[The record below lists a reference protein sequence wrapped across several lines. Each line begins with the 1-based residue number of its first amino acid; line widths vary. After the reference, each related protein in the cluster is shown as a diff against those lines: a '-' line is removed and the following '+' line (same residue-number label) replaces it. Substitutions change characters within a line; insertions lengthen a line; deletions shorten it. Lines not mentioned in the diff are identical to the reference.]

1 MFLPAEILQEIF
13 NYLDIGHG
21 GLSSLS
27 SCLLVDQH
35 WCSNTVGILWSKPF
49 YYSNT
54 FTKNPSSYKIIDT
67 YLACLDEETREDLR
81 NNGVN
86 LPVIFNK
93 PFFSYEMYHKHL
105 HYRTFISCV
114 YLWVQ
119 EKSAPNDDNLFEL
132 IMKTLLKLFNESC
145 NNLQRTLYIMT
156 ELNPMFYVQSV
167 QGYLI
172 SNVNRIWVDLHM
184 PRFFDLLA
192 KNCKRVEQFGVF
204 MKDVGRFNEIG
215 SIDVAKFITEQE
227 ALQSFQSIY
236 LTSTQ
241 DVIDA
246 LKSQAHSL
254 KCVDFICTNFQ
265 GCYSLDG
272 LAACNNLEILRFK
285 KCYNIT
291 ADIVSPLFEASFPK
305 LIDLSVIETDCDV
318 LQRWAESYYLV
329 SDDGFQDERI
339 EFDLTYIKELM
350 LNNKMC
356 HLCNESCIYPLTTAC
371 GHTFCK
377 ECIFY
382 HLSIYDQCPLKQCRT
397 ELPNTKYFYEH
408 PCDPNDAIISEVR
421 RLEAESKLLE
431 EMPIYDG
438 YLVFPKMTYNFDVTE
453 TKYRLLIKSCLNS
466 RYRNKFGMLLSRRC
480 EYGTLMEIKQIDFI
494 DGRNI
499 RFQAVATERF
509 KILSSG
515 GIKDGYEIAKVQIIH
530 DEPEDEG
537 KIIEDHHS
545 SAVSI
550 HEPTTSQL
558 INMAREFI
566 HHNELVSLMFHIRHI
581 RNLATSLG
589 EIPENA
595 ADFSFYAALLLP
607 INDEE
612 KYELLEIRSAKGRMK
627 MVVNWIDDLKS
638 QWGASILIKDFLN
651 FYALCSW
658 IITFIRN
665 LYLNYFLFR

>member
-1 MFLPAEILQEIF
+1 
-13 NYLDIGHG
+13 
-21 GLSSLS
+21 
-27 SCLLVDQH
+27 
-35 WCSNTVGILWSKPF
+35 
-49 YYSNT
+49 
-54 FTKNPSSYKIIDT
+54 
-67 YLACLDEETREDLR
+67 
-81 NNGVN
+81 
-86 LPVIFNK
+86 
-93 PFFSYEMYHKHL
+93 
-105 HYRTFISCV
+105 
-114 YLWVQ
+114 
-119 EKSAPNDDNLFEL
+119 
-132 IMKTLLKLFNESC
+132 
-145 NNLQRTLYIMT
+145 
-156 ELNPMFYVQSV
+156 
-167 QGYLI
+167 
-172 SNVNRIWVDLHM
+172 
-184 PRFFDLLA
+184 
-192 KNCKRVEQFGVF
+192 
-204 MKDVGRFNEIG
+204 MKDIGRFNEIG

-291 ADIVSPLFEASFPK
+291 VDIVSPLFEASFPK
-305 LIDLSVIETDCDV
+305 LINLSVIETDCDV
-318 LQRWAESYYLV
+318 LQRWAESFCLE
-329 SDDGFQDERI
+329 SDDGFHDERI
-339 EFDLTYIKELM
+339 EFDLNYVKELM

-356 HLCNESCIYPLTTAC
+356 HLCNEPCIYPITTTC

-408 PCDPNDAIISEVR
+408 PRNPNDEIISEMR
-421 RLEAESKLLE
+421 KLEAERKLLE

-438 YLVFPKMTYNFDVTE
+438 HLVFPKMTYTFNVME

-494 DGRNI
+494 DERNI
-499 RFQAVATERF
+499 RFQAVATDRF

-515 GIKDGYEIAKVQIIH
+515 GIIESYEIAKVQIIH

-537 KIIEDHHS
+537 KMIGNHHLP
-545 SAVSI
+545 AVSI

-566 HHNELVSLMFHIRHI
+566 NGNELVSLMFHIRD
-581 RNLATSLG
+581 LATSLG

-595 ADFSFYAALLLP
+595 ADLSFYAALLLP
-607 INDEE
+607 IKDEE
-612 KYELLEIRSAKGRMK
+612 KYELLGIRSAKGRMQ
-627 MVVNWIDDLKS
+627 MVVNWIDDLRS
-638 QWGASILIKDFLN
+638 QWGSSIIIKDCLN
-651 FYALCSW
+651 FYALCTW
-658 IITFIRN
+658 IITLIRN
-665 LYLNYFLFR
+665 LWFNS